1 MNRYFSDT
9 PGWKL
14 VPTFL
19 LALLL
24 MPIVSVGA
32 QDFDFQAMEK
42 EAADYLVTV
51 EVQIEVSF
59 GMQTN
64 EHEQRLLGTFVT
76 EDGLLIFDG
85 GFISDNNPMSSMSSF
100 AFKSTPTRIEVTTS
114 DGETYDAEYVG
125 VDRDT
130 RIGFARIMGADDT
143 KFKPVEFVSG
153 RKFKVG
159 DWLASYMLLPE
170 FVTPSLAVEIGM
182 VSALATTPEEFALT
196 GGFNGMEIT
205 SVLFDTDLKPVGV
218 LGMLNDPSE
227 SDADLGGLMDSYGQ
241 FEYPLLGVITG
252 ERLKKMIADPPQKGK
267 VDRAWLGI
275 TLQALTPDIA
285 EFLNVDAPGG
295 IIVNN
300 VVPESPAAECG
311 LQIGDIIYEINSQQ
325 IEVDREEELAVFQRK
340 ISKMGTGTSVEF
352 SVYRPI
358 EERVDTLRLLAE
370 LDAAPLA
377 AGDAPEY
384 EDDRLE
390 FKARDIVFSDYT
402 MYNVEQGSLSGVVV
416 TELKQGGLANIGG
429 MQLGDVI
436 QRVDGLDITAVD
448 DLASA
453 MGALEERDSEEIIF
467 FIWRFNKTMFVN
479 VKTN

>member
-1 MNRYFSDT
+1 MNRYLAET
-9 PGWKL
+9 RGWKL
-14 VPTFL
+14 AHALL

-24 MPIVSVGA
+24 LPAVQVRA
-32 QDFDFQAMEK
+32 QDFDFQAMGRD
-42 EAADYLVTV
+42 ATDYLVTV

-64 EHEQRLLGTFVT
+64 EHEQRLLGTIVT
-76 EDGLLIFDG
+76 EEGLLIFDG

-114 DGETYDAEYVG
+114 DGETFDAEYVG

-130 RIGFARIMGADDT
+130 RIGFARIMGAGDA
-143 KFKPVEFVSG
+143 KFKPVKFVSG

-159 DWLASYMLLPE
+159 DWLASYVLLPE
-170 FVTPSLAVEIGM
+170 FVDPSLAIETGM
-182 VSALATTPEEFALT
+182 VSALATMPEEFALT
-196 GGFNGMEIT
+196 SGFSGMEIT
-205 SVLFDTDLKPVGV
+205 SVLFDADLKPVGV
-218 LGMLNDPSE
+218 LGVLSDPSE
-227 SDADLGGLMDSYGQ
+227 SEGDVGGLMDSYGQ
-241 FEYPLLGVITG
+241 FDFPLLGVITG
-252 ERLKKMIADPPQKGK
+252 ERLKKLIADPPQKGK

-295 IIVNN
+295 IIIND

-311 LQIGDIIYEINSQQ
+311 LQIGDIIYEINSQPVD
-325 IEVDREEELAVFQRK
+325 VDREEELAVFQRK
-340 ISKMGTGTSVEF
+340 ISDMGAGTSVEF
-352 SVYRPI
+352 SVYRPV

-377 AGDAPEY
+377 AADAPEY
-384 EDDRLE
+384 EDERLE
-390 FKARDIVFSDYT
+390 FKVRDIVFSDYV
-402 MYNVEQGSLSGVVV
+402 MYNVQQGSLSGVVV

-436 QRVDGLDITAVD
+436 QRVDGMDITAVD

-453 MGALEERDSEEIIF
+453 MEALQEQGSDEIIF